1 VDGARLLVGLDAD
14 QRRAVTD
21 PGQPLCILAG
31 AGSGKTRVLTRRI
44 AHRVHEGSA
53 DPRHVLALTFTRKA
67 ASEMAGRLGQL
78 GLRDRPHVG
87 TFHALAWAQLRTW
100 YRDRGRAQPA
110 LLESKGR
117 VIGALPGRG
126 RMPVVEVASEVE
138 WARARDIPP
147 ERYAV
152 EAHREDRRT
161 STSFDH
167 LAALYEAFEEEK
179 RRRGVID
186 FDDIL
191 ARCARLLDEDPGFA
205 AAQRWRFRHLF
216 VDEFQDVNPLQHR
229 LLRGWLGD
237 RRDLCVVGD
246 PNQAIYR
253 WNGADAGFLRHFA
266 RHHPGATVVELR
278 SSYRSTPQVIHVAK
292 AALGTSGESR
302 LVARR
307 PAGDV
312 PTITAYPTDEEEARG
327 IARAARL
334 LHPPGARWDRQAILV
349 RTNGQMRLFEQAL
362 TRARIPFRLRGD
374 DPLLQRGD
382 VRAALRQV
390 AADPSLPLRIAL
402 GDLAAL
408 ADEASTDAGR
418 QETADALHALVR
430 MGREL
435 DAMEPAASVGDLRGW
450 LTTALGSD
458 GPGLGGDAVDVVTFH
473 AAKGLEW
480 PVVHLAGLEDGLVP
494 VSHARTPEAEAEER
508 RLLHVAVTRAE
519 DVLRLSWAAERQ
531 LGERVVNRR
540 PSPYLAAVSTAVAE
554 LRGAARAV
562 DPRIGLGQA
571 REALAGSRRDE
582 VDRALLEALH
592 GWRAAAA
599 RRAGT
604 APAVVAS
611 DRVLADVARRRPA
624 DREQLAEVLGV
635 GPVVLDAHGDD
646 LLRIV
651 SAHAAP
657 AGAP

>member
-1 VDGARLLVGLDAD
+1 VEGARLLVGLDAD

-67 ASEMAGRLGQL
+67 ATEMGTRLGGL

-87 TFHALAWAQLRTW
+87 TFHAVAWAQLRTW
-100 YRDRGRAQPA
+100 YRDKGRVQPA

-117 VIGALPGRG
+117 VIASLPGRG
-126 RMPVVEVASEVE
+126 GVAPIEVATEIE
-138 WARARDIPP
+138 WARARDISPD
-147 ERYAV
+147 RYAV

-167 LAALYEAFEEEK
+167 VAALYAAFEEEK

-191 ARCARLLDEDPGFA
+191 ARCAGLLDEDLAFA
-205 AAQRWRFRHLF
+205 SAQRWRFRHLF

-237 RRDLCVVGD
+237 RNDLCVVGD

-253 WNGADAGFLRHFA
+253 WNGADAGYLRDFGH
-266 RHHPGATVVELR
+266 HHPGATVVELR
-278 SSYRSTPQVIHVAK
+278 STYRSTPQIVHVAK
-292 AALGTSGESR
+292 AALGTSGQSR

-307 PAGDV
+307 PAGEV
-312 PTITAYPTDEEEARG
+312 PVVTAYATDVDEANG

-334 LHPPGARWDRQAILV
+334 LHTPGARWDRQAVLV

-362 TRARIPFRLRGD
+362 ARARIPFRLRGD
-374 DPLLQRGD
+374 DPLLQRAD

-390 AADPSLPLRIAL
+390 AVDPGRPLRVAID
-402 GDLAAL
+402 DLMAI
-408 ADEASTDAGR
+408 ADEHAGDAGR
-418 QETADALHALVR
+418 QETAEALDALVR
-430 MGREL
+430 MAREL
-435 DAMEPAASVGDLRGW
+435 DVMEPAATIGDLRGW
-450 LTTALGSD
+450 LTTALGGD
-458 GPGLGGDAVDVVTFH
+458 GPGAGGDAVDVVTFH

-480 PVVHLAGLEDGLVP
+480 PIVHLAGLEDGLVP

-531 LGERVVNRR
+531 LGERVATRR
-540 PSPYLAAVSTAVAE
+540 PSPYLATVSSALAD

-562 DPRIGLGQA
+562 DPRVGLDRSRA
-571 REALAGSRRDE
+571 ALRRSRPEDRDRE
-582 VDRALLEALH
+582 LLEALQA
-592 GWRAAAA
+592 WRVEVA

-611 DRVLADVARRRPA
+611 DRVLSDIAHGRPA
-624 DREQLAEVLGV
+624 DHEQLGAVLGV
-635 GPVVLDAHGDD
+635 GPAMVEDHGDD

-651 SAHAAP
+651 SAHVAP

>member
-1 VDGARLLVGLDAD
+1 MDVARLLVGLDAD

-44 AHRVHEGSA
+44 AYRVHEGTA

-67 ASEMAGRLGQL
+67 SSEMGMRLGSL

-87 TFHALAWAQLRTW
+87 TFHALAWAQIRTW
-100 YRDRGRAQPA
+100 YRDRGRTQPA

-117 VIGALPGRG
+117 VIASLPGRG
-126 RMPVVEVASEVE
+126 RVPVIEVATEVE
-138 WARARDIPP
+138 WARARDIAPDD
-147 ERYAV
+147 YAA
-152 EAHREDRRT
+152 EAHRDDRRT
-161 STSFDH
+161 TTSLDH
-167 LAALYEAFEEEK
+167 IAALYAAFEEEK
-179 RRRGVID
+179 RRRGMID

-191 ARCARLLDEDPGFA
+191 ARCAGLLDEDPGFA

-237 RRDLCVVGD
+237 RSDLCVVGD

-253 WNGADAGFLRHFA
+253 WNGADAGFLRDFA
-266 RHHPGATVVELR
+266 HHHPGATVVELR

-312 PTITAYPTDEEEARG
+312 PTITAYPTDEEEALG
-327 IARAARL
+327 IAQAARL
-334 LHPPGARWDRQAILV
+334 LHPPGARWDRQAVLV

-374 DPLLQRGD
+374 DPLLKRAD
-382 VRAALRQV
+382 VRAALRTV
-390 AADPSLPLRIAL
+390 ASDPGRPLRIAI
-402 GDLAAL
+402 GDLAAM
-408 ADEASTDAGR
+408 ADEIAGDAAR
-418 QETADALHALVR
+418 KDSADALDALVR
-430 MGREL
+430 MAREL
-435 DAMEPAASVGDLRGW
+435 DAMEPAASIGDLRGW

-458 GPGLGGDAVDVVTFH
+458 GPGVGGDAIDVVTFH

-480 PVVHLAGLEDGLVP
+480 PIVHLAGLEDGLVP

-519 DVLRLSWAAERQ
+519 DVLRLSWAAERTF
-531 LGERVVNRR
+531 GDRVVARR
-540 PSPYLAAVSTAVAE
+540 PSPYLAAVSSAVAD
-554 LRGAARAV
+554 LRGAARTV
-562 DPRIGLGQA
+562 DPRVGLGRSRDALRGA
-571 REALAGSRRDE
+571 RSHE
-582 VDRALLEALH
+582 VDRVLLDALRA
-592 GWRAAAA
+592 WRADVA
-599 RRAGT
+599 RKAGT

-611 DRVLADVARRRPA
+611 DRVLSDVAHRRPT
-624 DREQLAEVLGV
+624 DRDELAAVLGI
-635 GPVVLDAHGDD
+635 GPAVLDTHGDD

-651 SAHAAP
+651 ADHAAT

>member
-1 VDGARLLVGLDAD
+1 MDATRLLDGLDAD

-44 AHRVHEGSA
+44 AHRVHVGTA

-67 ASEMAGRLGQL
+67 AFEMGTRLGTL
-78 GLRDRPHVG
+78 IGRDRPHVG

-117 VIGALPGRG
+117 VIGSLPERG
-126 RMPVVEVASEVE
+126 RVPVIEVATEIE
-138 WARARDIPP
+138 WARARDISPAG
-147 ERYAV
+147 YAA
-152 EAHREDRRT
+152 EAHRDDRRT
-161 STSFDH
+161 TTSLDH
-167 LAALYEAFEEEK
+167 IAALYASFEEEK
-179 RRRGVID
+179 HRRGVID

-191 ARCARLLDEDPGFA
+191 ARCADLLADDPGFA
-205 AAQRWRFRHLF
+205 AAQHWRFRHLF

-229 LLRGWLGD
+229 LLEGWLGD
-237 RRDLCVVGD
+237 RTDLCVVGD

-253 WNGADAGFLRHFA
+253 WNGADAGYLRHFD

-292 AALGTSGESR
+292 AALGSSGESR

-307 PAGDV
+307 PAGEV
-312 PTITAYPTDEEEARG
+312 PVITAYATDEEEARG
-327 IARAARL
+327 IARSARL
-334 LHPPGARWDRQAILV
+334 LHPPGARWDRQAVLV

-374 DPLLQRGD
+374 DPLLQRAD

-390 AADPSLPLRIAL
+390 ATDPGRPLRIAI
-402 GDLAAL
+402 GDLASL
-408 ADEASTDAGR
+408 AVEATDDITR
-418 QETADALHALVR
+418 PDTADALNALVR
-430 MGREL
+430 MAREL

-458 GPGLGGDAVDVVTFH
+458 GPGIGGDAIDVVTFH

-480 PVVHLAGLEDGLVP
+480 PIVHLAGLEDGLVP

-519 DVLRLSWAAERQ
+519 DVLRMSWAAERL
-531 LGERVVNRR
+531 LGDRVVARR
-540 PSPYLAAVSTAVAE
+540 PSPYLTAVESAVAD
-554 LRGAARAV
+554 LRGAARPV
-562 DPRIGLGQA
+562 DPRVGLGQA
-571 REALAGSRRDE
+571 RGALAEARAEDRDR
-582 VDRALLEALH
+582 VLLEALH
-592 GWRAAAA
+592 RWRAEVA

-611 DRVLADVARRRPA
+611 DRVLSDVAHRRPVG
-624 DREQLAEVLGV
+624 REELAAILGV
-635 GPVVLDAHGDD
+635 GPAVLDAHGDD
-646 LLRIV
+646 LLAIV
-651 SAHAAP
+651 SAHTMP